1 MGPLNIGLLVITV
14 YFIILFSTAFF
25 QTNSVRVNAAQA
37 LVDCGQ
43 GKVQRVDQDGYRCFE
58 TPAGARR

>member
-1 MGPLNIGLLVITV
+1 MGPLNIGLLVIAV
-14 YFIILFSTAFF
+14 CSIVLFSTVFF
-25 QTNSVRVNAAQA
+25 QINSIRVNAAQA

-58 TPAGARR
+58 ASAGARR